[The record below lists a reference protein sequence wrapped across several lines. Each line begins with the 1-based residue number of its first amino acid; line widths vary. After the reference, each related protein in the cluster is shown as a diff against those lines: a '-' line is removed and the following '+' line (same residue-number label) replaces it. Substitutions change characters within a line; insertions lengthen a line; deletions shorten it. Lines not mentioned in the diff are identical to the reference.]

1 MNGIFIRLKSLWL
14 ALAAIVAATGAWA
27 QGWDAMP
34 QERAARLFTEAQRVC
49 DADGGRLWGE
59 NIWGEVVLVRDAD
72 KLAFCNDARLL
83 NGAREVGELYC
94 GTLDSNLVVAGNAA
108 RLRGVD
114 VAIVPMFEMSD
125 SALVEVFVHELF
137 HRFQNRH
144 YGSDEMVYDNAHVD
158 TKAGRT
164 LVLCELAELA
174 KALEGD
180 GTERREHVEKALGF
194 RAWRRTLFVGK
205 DRDECRFELQE
216 GLALYTQYRLCLRDS
231 AKVAQQLGQDVGRL
245 MTAPNLSRQYGY
257 YMGAMYACLND
268 VDATWRNEVTP
279 TMDLGERVRRIYG
292 VGMTGTVDT
301 LALKRTDSYAEV
313 MRVVDTLEAARM
325 ALKEMVRR
333 KMETNNV
340 VWLQAEDYQMGFNP
354 ACVTGLEEMGNF
366 FSVIEL
372 KGEFGRIYSE
382 YGCVISGHP
391 MLIIPEGT
399 KSMRKKTKDFAIE
412 LSGGWRLRRC
422 DKGYDVVRKG
432 L

>member
-14 ALAAIVAATGAWA
+14 ALAAIVAGMDAWA
-27 QGWDAMP
+27 QTWGSLP
-34 QERAARLFTEAQRVC
+34 EKRAAELFAEAQRVC
-49 DADGGRLWGE
+49 AADGGRLWGE
-59 NIWGEVVLVRDAD
+59 NIWGPVLLVRDSD
-72 KLAFCNDARLL
+72 KLAFTNEPSLL
-83 NGAREVGELYC
+83 RDSRKFESLYC

-114 VAIVPMFEMSD
+114 VAIVPMFDLSD

-144 YGSDEMVYDNAHVD
+144 YGSDDMVYDNAHVD

-205 DRDECRFELQE
+205 DRDECRFEFQE

-399 KSMRKKTKDFAIE
+399 KSIRKKTKGFAIE

>member
-14 ALAAIVAATGAWA
+14 ALAAIVAGMDAWA
-27 QGWDAMP
+27 QSWDSLP
-34 QERAARLFTEAQRVC
+34 SKRALELYAEAQRVC
-49 DADGGRLWGE
+49 AADGGRLWGE
-59 NIWGEVVLVRDAD
+59 NIWGPVLLVRDSD
-72 KLAFCNDARLL
+72 KLAFTNEPSLL
-83 NGAREVGELYC
+83 RDSRKFESLYC
-94 GTLDSNLVVAGNAA
+94 GTLDSDIVVAGSAVSF
-108 RLRGVD
+108 RGMD
-114 VAIVPMFEMSD
+114 VAMVPMFDLTD

-144 YGSDEMVYDNAHVD
+144 YGRDEMVYDNAHVD
-158 TKAGRT
+158 SKTGRT
-164 LVLCELAELA
+164 LILCELMELT
-174 KALEGD
+174 KALGCNGLD
-180 GTERREHVEKALGF
+180 RRPHIEKALDF
-194 RAWRRTLFVGK
+194 RRWRWTLFPDK
-205 DRDECRFELQE
+205 ITDECRFEFQE

-325 ALKEMVRR
+325 VLKEMVRR

-382 YGCVISGHP
+382 YGCVISGRP

-399 KSMRKKTKDFAIE
+399 KSMRKKTKSFAIE